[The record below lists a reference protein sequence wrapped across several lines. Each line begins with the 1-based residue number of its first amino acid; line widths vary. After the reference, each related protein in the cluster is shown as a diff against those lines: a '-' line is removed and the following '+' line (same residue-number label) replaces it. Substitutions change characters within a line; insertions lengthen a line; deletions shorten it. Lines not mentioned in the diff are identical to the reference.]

1 MNVFVT
7 GSTGYIGQALI
18 KKLLQKKVSITAL
31 CRPGSDRDA
40 LQHPQIKIVEGD
52 LSSADIL
59 RNGMQSCQQVYHLAA
74 YARVWSKDKS
84 IYRQVNVEGTQHVL
98 EAASAAGVRKV
109 VFTSTAGVL
118 GPAGADQKPV
128 DENTRRVQPFFNEY
142 EQTKWEAEQL
152 CLRYAQ
158 ETSLSV
164 TIVNP
169 SRVYGPG
176 ADTESNA
183 ISKLATLFLRGKWR
197 FIPGDGRSLGNYTY
211 LDDVVD
217 GHVAAMEKGRSG
229 ERYILGGENVSF
241 DEFFHLL
248 RKLSDK
254 DVTLFHLPIGVML
267 GFARVESLKASLLN
281 RRPLITPDWVKKYL
295 YDWPLTSGKAMR
307 ELGYS
312 ITSLPVGLGKTIL
325 QLQSKIL

>member
-1 MNVFVT
+1 MNVFLT

-18 KKLLQKKVSITAL
+18 QQLLQKKVTIIAL
-31 CRPGSDRDA
+31 CRPGSDRKA
-40 LQHPQIKIVEGD
+40 LQHPQIRIVEGD
-52 LSSADIL
+52 LSTTEVL
-59 RNGMQSCQQVYHLAA
+59 RKGMQSCEQVYHLAA

-84 IYRQVNVEGTQHVL
+84 VYREVNVDGTRHVL

-118 GPAGADQKPV
+118 GPAVADRKPV
-128 DENTRRVQPFFNEY
+128 DENTQRVQPFFNEY

-152 CLRYAQ
+152 CLHYAR
-158 ETSLSV
+158 ESNLSV
-164 TIVNP
+164 VIVNP

-183 ISKLATLFLRGKWR
+183 ISKLTTLFLRGKWR
-197 FIPGDGRSLGNYTY
+197 FIPGDGQSLGNYTY

-217 GHVAAMEKGRSG
+217 GHLAAMAKGRSG
-229 ERYILGGENVSF
+229 ERYILGGENVTF

-248 RKLSDK
+248 RKLSGK
-254 DVTLFHLPIGVML
+254 DVALYHLPIAVML
-267 GFARVESLKASLLN
+267 GFAKVESMKASLLDI
-281 RRPLITPDWVKKYL
+281 RPLITSDWVKKYL
-295 YDWPLTSGKAMR
+295 FDWPLTSGKAMR

-325 QLQSKIL
+325 QLQSKIS